1 MRIFALMFNFDLHK
15 DPPAAPSEVMNISD
29 YFNASTASITLTWS
43 ASSGADNYTIMVTPL
58 LPSGQ
63 SLVSTTTTSLQLTV
77 LYNEEYSINI
87 TAQNC
92 VGSNS
97 TIVPLTVGN
106 SNAHQTMYVMS
117 LFSLSPVSCSPP
129 SPLAN
134 GSISEYSSG
143 AVGAM
148 LTFQC
153 DTGYMPQE
161 EVTSTCLS
169 NSSWVPTP
177 ECEGT

>member
-1 MRIFALMFNFDLHK
+1 MVMPNHNQFNF
-15 DPPAAPSEVMNISD
+15 
-29 YFNASTASITLTWS
+29 F
-43 ASSGADNYTIMVTPL
+43 
-58 LPSGQ
+58 
-63 SLVSTTTTSLQLTV
+63 
-77 LYNEEYSINI
+77 
-87 TAQNC
+87 
-92 VGSNS
+92 
-97 TIVPLTVGN
+97 
-106 SNAHQTMYVMS
+106 
-117 LFSLSPVSCSPP
+117 LSPVGCIPP

-177 ECEGT
+177 VADLGLDKGGFY

>member
-1 MRIFALMFNFDLHK
+1 
-15 DPPAAPSEVMNISD
+15 
-29 YFNASTASITLTWS
+29 
-43 ASSGADNYTIMVTPL
+43 MVIIIIN
-58 LPSGQ
+58 S
-63 SLVSTTTTSLQLTV
+63 SLV
-77 LYNEEYSINI
+77 
-87 TAQNC
+87 
-92 VGSNS
+92 G
-97 TIVPLTVGN
+97 
-106 SNAHQTMYVMS
+106 
-117 LFSLSPVSCSPP
+117 CSPP

-169 NSSWVPTP
+169 NSSWIPVPV
-177 ECEGT
+177 CHGMHCNL

>member
-1 MRIFALMFNFDLHK
+1 MCF
-15 DPPAAPSEVMNISD
+15 
-29 YFNASTASITLTWS
+29 
-43 ASSGADNYTIMVTPL
+43 
-58 LPSGQ
+58 
-63 SLVSTTTTSLQLTV
+63 SLV
-77 LYNEEYSINI
+77 
-87 TAQNC
+87 
-92 VGSNS
+92 G
-97 TIVPLTVGN
+97 
-106 SNAHQTMYVMS
+106 
-117 LFSLSPVSCSPP
+117 CSPP
-129 SPLAN
+129 SALAN

-177 ECEGT
+177 QCEGIDVGHGNNNMIMLYQVS

>member
-1 MRIFALMFNFDLHK
+1 MSHFIKL
-15 DPPAAPSEVMNISD
+15 IS
-29 YFNASTASITLTWS
+29 
-43 ASSGADNYTIMVTPL
+43 
-58 LPSGQ
+58 
-63 SLVSTTTTSLQLTV
+63 
-77 LYNEEYSINI
+77 LYNYI
-87 TAQNC
+87 
-92 VGSNS
+92 VG
-97 TIVPLTVGN
+97 
-106 SNAHQTMYVMS
+106 
-117 LFSLSPVSCSPP
+117 CSPP

-169 NSSWVPTP
+169 NRSWVPIP
-177 ECEGT
+177 ECDGM

>member
-1 MRIFALMFNFDLHK
+1 
-15 DPPAAPSEVMNISD
+15 
-29 YFNASTASITLTWS
+29 
-43 ASSGADNYTIMVTPL
+43 
-58 LPSGQ
+58 
-63 SLVSTTTTSLQLTV
+63 
-77 LYNEEYSINI
+77 
-87 TAQNC
+87 
-92 VGSNS
+92 
-97 TIVPLTVGN
+97 
-106 SNAHQTMYVMS
+106 MS
-117 LFSLSPVSCSPP
+117 LISYGYAIIIIYLFLSPVSCSPP

-169 NSSWVPTP
+169 NRSWVPTP
-177 ECEGT
+177 ECQGTYFLIAVVMSALLLI

>member
-1 MRIFALMFNFDLHK
+1 MTTADQSQFT
-15 DPPAAPSEVMNISD
+15 P
-29 YFNASTASITLTWS
+29 STASITLTWS
-43 ASSGADNYTIMVTPL
+43 ASSGADNYTIMVTPF

-87 TAQNC
+87 TVQNC
-92 VGSNS
+92 AGSNS
-97 TIVPLTVGN
+97 TVVLLNVGN
-106 SNAHQTMYVMS
+106 SQFFILYINFTLAIYYIIVSYVAIYTCSSKIFIS
-117 LFSLSPVSCSPP
+117 LDGCSPP
-129 SPLAN
+129 SPPDN
-134 GSISEYSSG
+134 GRISEYSSR

-153 DTGYMPQE
+153 DTGYMPQK

-169 NSSWVPTP
+169 NSSWIPVM
-177 ECEGT
+177 ECISM